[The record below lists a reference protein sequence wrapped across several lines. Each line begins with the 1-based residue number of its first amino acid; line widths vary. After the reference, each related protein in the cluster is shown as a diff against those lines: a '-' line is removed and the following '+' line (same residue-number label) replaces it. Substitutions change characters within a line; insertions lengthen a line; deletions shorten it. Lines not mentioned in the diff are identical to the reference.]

1 MNSYDLSRFV
11 EAQKAVYADALAEIT
26 RGRKESHWMWFVFP
40 QLVGLGH
47 SAMAQRYGI
56 TAIDEA
62 RAYLAH
68 PVLGPRLEEC
78 MEAALRV
85 EGRTATEIF
94 GKPDDMKLQS
104 CATLFATITPPGSV
118 FDRLLARYYD
128 GARDERTLRLLAPG

>member
-40 QLVGLGH
+40 QPVGLGH